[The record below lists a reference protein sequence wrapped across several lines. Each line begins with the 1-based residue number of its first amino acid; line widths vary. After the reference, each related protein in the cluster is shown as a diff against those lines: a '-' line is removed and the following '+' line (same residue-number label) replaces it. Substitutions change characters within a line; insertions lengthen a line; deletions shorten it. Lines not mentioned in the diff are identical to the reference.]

1 MTEQPLLGLI
11 MDYGL
16 TLSAITRRT
25 EALFAHRPVVS
36 RRPDGTLHRTTY
48 RECLARARRLSVAL
62 DRLGVKPGDRVATL
76 CWNHYRHLEAYFAI
90 PATGAVLHTLNLRLH
105 PDELA
110 YIATHAED
118 RVLLVDASLFP
129 LLERFRTRA
138 KFEQVIVVSE
148 SLDEA
153 AALGSMD
160 YEALLASAEETAF
173 RRREPDEREAAIL
186 CYTSGT
192 TGRPKGVLYSHRALV
207 LHSMATAMAESFALR
222 QEDVALAVI
231 PMFHAN
237 AWGLPFTA
245 AMVGAGLVL
254 PGEHPDAD
262 TLVKLC
268 HTEGVTFSAGVPTVW
283 LGLLEAL
290 DAAPGMY
297 DLSRLRLVIG
307 GAAAPEALIRGL
319 EERHGIHAVTS
330 WGMTELTPVGTIGR
344 APTETE
350 LPDRAERMAR
360 RLKQGLP
367 DALLELRIRNES
379 GLVPWDGQTMG
390 ELEIRGAYV
399 ASTYYRS
406 EEEQDRFTNDGWFK
420 TGDIA
425 SIDPSGFLEIRDRS
439 KDLIKSGGEWI
450 SSVALEGA
458 LMGHPAV
465 AEAAVIAVPHPK
477 WLERPLAA
485 VVLRPGMRATGP
497 DIIESLRGR
506 FPDWW
511 LPDEVVLVEAIPR
524 TSTGK
529 FLKAALREQFA
540 GYYVGGR
547 KSQVTGL
554 EP

>member
-1 MTEQPLLGLI
+1 MTGKPLLGLI

-16 TLSAITRRT
+16 TLSAVTRRT
-25 EALFAHRPVVS
+25 EALFADRPVVS
-36 RRPDGTLHRTTY
+36 RRPDGTLHRTNY
-48 RECLARARRLSVAL
+48 RGCLERARRLCVAL
-62 DRLGVKPGDRVATL
+62 ERLGVKSGDRVATL
-76 CWNHYRHLEAYFAI
+76 CWNHSRHLEAYFAI
-90 PATGAVLHTLNLRLH
+90 PAIGAILHTLNLRLH

-118 RVLLVDASLFP
+118 RLLLVDASLVP
-129 LLERFRTRA
+129 LLERFRWRA
-138 KFEQVIVVSE
+138 KFEQVIVVADGLNGAST
-148 SLDEA
+148 A
-153 AALGSMD
+153 PGCID
-160 YEALLASAEETAF
+160 YEALLADADAGAF
-173 RRREPDEREAAIL
+173 RPREPDEREAAIL

-192 TGRPKGVLYSHRALV
+192 TGRPKAVLYSHRALV

-222 QEDVALAVI
+222 EEDVALAVI

-254 PGEHPDAD
+254 PGEHPDAR
-262 TLVKLC
+262 TLLQLC
-268 HTEGVTFSAGVPTVW
+268 HTEGVSFSAGVPTVW

-290 DAAPGMY
+290 DAAPGSY

-344 APTETE
+344 AATEAE
-350 LPDRAERMAR
+350 LPDPGERMTR
-360 RLKQGLP
+360 RLKAGLP
-367 DALLELRIRNES
+367 DALLELRIRNQS
-379 GLVPWDGQTMG
+379 GLLPWDGQSMG

-399 ASTYYRS
+399 ASAYYGS
-406 EEEQDRFTNDGWFK
+406 EKEEGDRFTDDGWFK

-450 SSVALEGA
+450 SSVALESA

-485 VVLRPGMRATGP
+485 VVLRPGMSAPGQE
-497 DIIESLRGR
+497 IIASLKGR

-511 LPDEVVLVEAIPR
+511 LPDDVVFVEAIPR

-529 FLKAALREQFA
+529 FKKAALRERLG
-540 GYYVGGR
+540 GYYGGGESR
-547 KSQVTGL
+547 GS
-554 EP
+554 

>member
-1 MTEQPLLGLI
+1 MLGLT

-25 EALFAHRPVVS
+25 DALFAHRPVVS
-36 RRPDGTLHRTTY
+36 RRPDGTLHRTNY

-62 DRLGVKPGDRVATL
+62 ERLGVRQGDRVATL

-118 RVLLVDASLFP
+118 RVLMVDASLVP
-129 LLERFRTRA
+129 LLQRFRSGA
-138 KFEQVIVVSE
+138 KFEHVIVLSDGATATPGW
-148 SLDEA
+148 L
-153 AALGSMD
+153 D
-160 YEALLASAEETAF
+160 YEALVADADEGAF
-173 RRREPDEREAAIL
+173 TPREPDEREAAIL

-222 QEDVALAVI
+222 EADVALAVI

-254 PGEHPDAD
+254 PGEQPDAR
-262 TLVKLC
+262 TLVQLC
-268 HTEGVTFSAGVPTVW
+268 HAEEVTFSAGVPTVW

-290 DAAPGMY
+290 DTAPGGY

-307 GAAAPEALIRGL
+307 GAAAPEALISGL

-330 WGMTELTPVGTIGR
+330 WGMTELAPVGTIGR
-344 APTETE
+344 SPTDTE
-350 LPDRAERMAR
+350 LPNSRERMTR

-367 DALLELRIRNES
+367 NALLELRIRNQS
-379 GLVPWDGQTMG
+379 GVAPWDGQSMG

-399 ASTYYRS
+399 ASAYYGS
-406 EEEQDRFTNDGWFK
+406 EEERDRFTDDGWFK

-485 VVLRPGMRATGP
+485 VVLRPGMSATGQE
-497 DIIESLRGR
+497 IIATLKDR
-506 FPDWW
+506 FPSWW
-511 LPDEVVLVEAIPR
+511 LPDDVVFVAAIPR

-529 FLKAALREQFA
+529 FQKAVLREELRRFYEKA
-540 GYYVGGR
+540 
-547 KSQVTGL
+547 
-554 EP
+554 

>member
-1 MTEQPLLGLI
+1 MTGPLLGRI

-36 RRPDGTLHRTTY
+36 RRPDGTLHRTNY

-62 DRLGVKPGDRVATL
+62 ERLGVKPGDRVATL
-76 CWNHYRHLEAYFAI
+76 CWNHSRHLEAYFGI
-90 PATGAVLHTLNLRLH
+90 PAIGAVLHTLNLRLH

-118 RVLLVDASLFP
+118 RMLLVDASLVP
-129 LLERFRTRA
+129 LLEQFRSRA
-138 KFEQVIVVSE
+138 KFEQVVVLSDG
-148 SLDEA
+148 SDGGA
-153 AALGSMD
+153 AAPRALD
-160 YEALLASAEETAF
+160 YEALLADADAGAF
-173 RRREPDEREAAIL
+173 RPREPNEHEAAIL

-192 TGRPKGVLYSHRALV
+192 TGRPKGVLYSHRAVV

-222 QEDVALAVI
+222 EEDVALAVI

-254 PGEHPDAD
+254 PGEHPDAR
-262 TLVKLC
+262 TLLQLC
-268 HTEGVTFSAGVPTVW
+268 HTERVTFSAGVPTVW
-283 LGLLEAL
+283 LGLLEVL
-290 DAAPGMY
+290 DAAPGSY

-344 APTETE
+344 AATEAE
-350 LPDRAERMAR
+350 LPDPGERMTR
-360 RLKQGLP
+360 RLKAGLP
-367 DALLELRIRNES
+367 DALLELRIRNQS
-379 GLVPWDGQTMG
+379 GLAPWDGQSMG

-399 ASTYYRS
+399 ASAYYGS
-406 EEEQDRFTNDGWFK
+406 EEEGDRFTDDGWFK

-485 VVLRPGMRATGP
+485 VVLRPGMQATGTE
-497 DIIESLRGR
+497 IVESVRGR

-511 LPDEVVLVEAIPR
+511 LPDDVVFVEAIPR

-529 FLKAALREQFA
+529 FMKSKLRERF
-540 GYYVGGR
+540 GKHYG
-547 KSQVTGL
+547 GL
-554 EP
+554 ESRGS